1 MNLPQCEIQPT
12 PSREILFIAGGR
24 VPNSDW
30 FKKVAQGR
38 KIFAVDRGIEL
49 CRALNILPEMLIG
62 DFDSAESSAVDWA
75 LSKKIPVERHPVDK
89 DLTDTQ
95 LALKF
100 AEKNSAAIIT
110 GAFGGRLDHAFSTIF
125 TCAHFPAKIFL
136 ADEREIIFYV
146 KGGESFSV
154 NFFQK
159 PVALSLLPMS
169 EICRGVTIKNV
180 HWELENATLAQN
192 FPSAVSNRVESP
204 EVQISVGGGVLAFYC
219 CFSEFFSRESSA

>member
-1 MNLPQCEIQPT
+1 MNLPQCEILTAPR
-12 PSREILFIAGGR
+12 REILFVAGGR
-24 VPNSDW
+24 APNSSW
-30 FKKVAQGR
+30 FNAVAQGR

-62 DFDSAESSAVDWA
+62 DFDSAEKSAVSWA

-100 AEKNSAAIIT
+100 VDANSSAIIT
-110 GAFGGRLDHAFSTIF
+110 GAFGGRFDHAFSTIF
-125 TCAHFPAKIFL
+125 TCANVPAKIFL
-136 ADEREIIFYV
+136 ADDREIIFYV
-146 KGGESFSV
+146 KSGESLSV
-154 NFFQK
+154 KFFQK

-169 EICRGVTIKNV
+169 GICRGVTIKNV

-204 EVQISVGGGVLAFYC
+204 EVQISVGSGILAVYC
-219 CFSEFFSRESSA
+219 CFEEFFSREISA